1 MTVQSNGRLLDK
13 VAIITGA
20 GTGIGEAIAHKFF
33 HEGAK
38 IVACGLK
45 SDPVLDVVNK
55 INSMGGKAVPFQ
67 GDLSQEQTAK
77 AAIDFAI
84 SEFGRI
90 DVLVNNAGVFLFAGE
105 TQEYETKSFDET
117 ILNNIRT
124 VFLMTKYALP
134 HLQKSKGNIIA
145 AGSEAGEIGIPY
157 NTVYGGTKAW
167 VHAFI
172 EGVAVEQAKYSVR
185 ANCVCPGPVDTAWT
199 HRQSGP
205 MNLKMEKSLIAATP
219 MGRRGTVEEIANV
232 YAFLASDEASFVT
245 GALWFVDGGITKSK
259 GPIGLDA
266 LGKDVRDEPEGKIL
280 KDLEHTQ
287 DGLKNKNYKSA

>member
-1 MTVQSNGRLLDK
+1 MTTEANGRLQGK
-13 VAIITGA
+13 VAVITGA

-45 SDPVLDVVNK
+45 TDPVLDVVNK

-67 GDLSQEQTAK
+67 GDLSQEETAK

-90 DVLVNNAGVFLFAGE
+90 DILVNNAGVYLFSGE
-105 TQEYETKSFDET
+105 TQDYETKYFDET

-124 VFLMTKYALP
+124 VFLMTKHALP
-134 HLQKSKGNIIA
+134 HLQKSKGNIVA
-145 AGSEAGEIGIPY
+145 AGSEAGQLGIPN
-157 NTVYGGTKAW
+157 NTPYGGTKAW

-185 ANCVCPGPVDTAWT
+185 ANCVCPGPIDTAWT
-199 HRQSGP
+199 HAETGP
-205 MNLKMEKSLIAATP
+205 MDHKMEEGIMAATP

-259 GPIGLDA
+259 GPVGLNA
-266 LGKDVRDEPEGKIL
+266 GKEFRHEPEGTYL

-287 DGLKNKNYKSA
+287 DGLKNKDYKSV